1 MPVFGRVA
9 TAMVTPF
16 TEDGGLDLDG
26 AQTLARHLVDNG
38 TDCVL
43 VAGTTGESPVLHGE
57 ETWDL
62 LAAVQEAVGDDG
74 QVIVGT
80 GSNDTRHALEMTERA
95 NAAEVDGALVVTPY
109 YNKPDAAGQLQHFTA
124 IAEASDVPILL
135 YDIKGRTGVEIPL
148 EVLVEL
154 AQIEHV
160 VGVKDASDGVVKA
173 GRVLAA
179 TEGVDGGFEVYS
191 GADELNLPLLAVG
204 ASGVVSVA
212 SHLVGPQI
220 AELCEAASADP
231 ARAGVL
237 HRAMLPLVEALFAA
251 PNPAP
256 VKGALARFDL
266 PAGPLRPP
274 LAAADKRVVDAV
286 VEATEVVRSLDAHPA
301 SDATDAR
308 GTL

>member
-1 MPVFGRVA
+1 MPVFGRVT
-9 TAMVTPF
+9 TAMATPF

-26 AQTLARHLVDNG
+26 AQVLARHLVDSG

-43 VAGTTGESPVLHGE
+43 VAGTTGESPTLHGE

-74 QVIVGT
+74 KVIVGT
-80 GSNDTRHALEMTERA
+80 GSNDTRHSLEMTDRA
-95 NAAEVDGALVVTPY
+95 NRAGVDGVLVVTPY
-109 YNKPDAAGQLQHFTA
+109 YNKPDAAGQLAHFST
-124 IAEASDVPILL
+124 IAAATDGPVLL
-135 YDIKGRTGVEIPL
+135 YDIPGRSGVDIPF

-154 AQIEHV
+154 AQLDNV
-160 VGVKDASDGVVKA
+160 VGVKDATNGVVKA
-173 GRVLAA
+173 GRLLSA

-212 SHLVGPQI
+212 SHLVGVQI
-220 AELCEAASADP
+220 AELCEAATADP

-251 PNPAP
+251 PSPAP
-256 VKGALARFDL
+256 VKGALARFGL
-266 PAGPLRPP
+266 PAGPVRQP
-274 LAAADKRVVDAV
+274 LADADKRVVDAV
-286 VEATEVVRSLDAHPA
+286 VEATEHVRSLAAHPA
-301 SDATDAR
+301 QEQ
-308 GTL
+308 L